1 MAGVFAGTFSHSLDG
16 KGRVIIPACYRE
28 GLGESFTVALNSSI
42 EALALYPAGKWE
54 AINERL
60 SRVKDT
66 DDEGMD
72 YVRYIMSYAIPDTTM
87 DAQGRVL
94 LPAPIRSEVG
104 LERDVTFVGL
114 RDHIEIWD
122 TETFKA
128 KERSVRER
136 FSQLRRHV
144 NELD

>member
-1 MAGVFAGTFSHSLDG
+1 MAGVFAGTYSHSLDG

-42 EALALYPAGKWE
+42 EALALYPTEKWE

-104 LERDVTFVGL
+104 LVRDVTFVGL

-122 TETFKA
+122 TETFKV

>member
-54 AINERL
+54 AINEWL

-122 TETFKA
+122 PETFKA